1 MSNKFTIQALA
12 LAGIL
17 AVSGLPALAADMT
30 PATPAPGA
38 AVHSDVKGSVSG
50 AGNSAAVGTNAKT
63 DAKILPGDKK
73 GSKDVTKETKAKD
86 AKDIHSDAKDIK
98 KQPEQSAK
106 LPAASAPSTP
116 APSATVNGSVGTS
129 VQH

>member
-38 AVHSDVKGSVSG
+38 AVHSDVKSGVSG
-50 AGNSAAVGTNAKT
+50 AGSAAAVGTNAKA

-73 GSKDVTKETKAKD
+73 DSKDVSKETKAKD

-106 LPAASAPSTP
+106 LPATAAPSVP
-116 APSATVNGSVGTS
+116 APTSTVNGAVGTK